1 VSGCGAV
8 VRNGAV
14 GIVKGAGVPSGN
26 CVVVMGTIRVTTLH
40 RREMGT
46 GTPPPPRPAR
56 GCVILVGRFLEKG
69 M

>member
-14 GIVKGAGVPSGN
+14 RIVKGTRVPSGN

-40 RREMGT
+40 RREMGM
-46 GTPPPPRPAR
+46 GTPPPSPAR